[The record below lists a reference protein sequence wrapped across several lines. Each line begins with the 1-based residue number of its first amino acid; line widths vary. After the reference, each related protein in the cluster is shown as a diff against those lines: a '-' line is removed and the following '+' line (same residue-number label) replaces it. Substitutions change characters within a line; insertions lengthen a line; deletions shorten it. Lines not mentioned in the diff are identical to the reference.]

1 METLGQDEAVAD
13 YLSNPYCSGIC
24 RGCRLLCMGSINH
37 GYAFP
42 LQRPE
47 QHQQPRLQSR
57 KASDR
62 QGMHHCFGNREQRD
76 R

>member
-1 METLGQDEAVAD
+1 MKPWPIISLILIVLASVGAAVYYVWEA
-13 YLSNPYCSGIC
+13 SI
-24 RGCRLLCMGSINH
+24 MGT
-37 GYAFP
+37 P

-62 QGMHHCFGNREQRD
+62 QGMHHCFGNREQCD